1 VTVVPGSFARLCAH
15 AKFGEHG
22 LVEIAQAIGSFR
34 IGAEAEKLLLEPK
47 IGWQRCGELE
57 GDRLVET
64 ELHGLHFEA
73 CQLKRFK
80 VQRGALF
87 SQCASRHVAFVFEK
101 GDFGFEKGAGIFEH
115 LDFESRISLAED
127 VEPSIIVAMGNAN
140 DLRGAA
146 DHGQAFL
153 LRADNAEGG
162 AVRNALSDHFLVS
175 IFEDVQREDGSGK
188 EHDVQREQGN
198 FHGQLIMRAPVR
210 KGADPLSLVLM
221 CYQVHEELVSLQ

>member
-1 VTVVPGSFARLCAH
+1 VTVVSGSFARLCAH

-34 IGAEAEKLLLEPK
+34 VGAQAEKLLLESE

-57 GDRLVET
+57 GNGLVEA
-64 ELHGLHFEA
+64 ELHRLHFEA
-73 CQLKRFK
+73 SQLKRFK

-87 SQCASRHVAFVFEK
+87 SQCASRHIA
-101 GDFGFEKGAGIFEH
+101 FGFEKGAGIFEH
-115 LDFESRISLAED
+115 LDFESRISLAQD

-153 LRADNAEGG
+153 LRADNAEAG